1 MLEYPHAFN
10 KQLSIAIEAL
20 GDGFAWDVEAMVHWF
35 SQQIRQ
41 LVPDCEQ
48 ELVPEA
54 VQELVPEAVQEL
66 VPDCEQELLPEA
78 VQELVPEAEQM
89 IQNERETEELAQEAL
104 HKEIPAEEKKCEL
117 SANNEWRQEKQCEP
131 LSSRELDQLC
141 REAGLEIPAVQV
153 STVWYGCIRCTT
165 HFDL

>member
-1 MLEYPHAFN
+1 VLEYPHAFN

-35 SQQIRQ
+35 GQQIRQ
-41 LVPDCEQ
+41 
-48 ELVPEA
+48 LVPEA
-54 VQELVPEAVQEL
+54 VQELV
-66 VPDCEQELLPEA
+66 PEA

-104 HKEIPAEEKKCEL
+104 PKEISAEEKKCEL

-153 STVWYGCIRCTT
+153 STVWYGCIHCTT